1 MQGER
6 TDLAAALIRRN
17 SDLHAVP
24 HVNPD
29 ANQAVSHSCDVC
41 RRTPLHLRTVEP
53 ICRYRAGLWIYA
65 FGGIYS
71 LLAAYGASTSKRWA
85 RPFIYSLGVLLI
97 LEWLIYTIAAYR
109 SGAFHPGSVVELIIA
124 LIPGALLATLIG
136 YCCYVV
142 DRHYRG
148 MPRR

>member
-1 MQGER
+1 MFVVG
-6 TDLAAALIRRN
+6 LLCIYGLWSLFVAI
-17 SDLHAVP
+17 
-24 HVNPD
+24 
-29 ANQAVSHSCDVC
+29 
-41 RRTPLHLRTVEP
+41 
-53 ICRYRAGLWIYA
+53 RAGLWIYA